1 MKKRSF
7 ILDIIGAV
15 NEYKKDKINIDNYK
29 QSLSTNTQGEGIST
43 QSTSNHNL
51 SQKIKVSNIN
61 LKENSI
67 KLAPYNTKKIKKIP
81 YKVTSLNY
89 GGGSVKNSVP
99 LLNIKTKTAESFL
112 KKNKTKSN
120 DLLRAEIMVDDQ
132 LKGTKNIDLYDQ
144 FIKETKLDNKNFL
157 IVKYMFEDYVD
168 KKNGNTNPVSD
179 PLLQQKVDELN
190 KNHEQ
195 FRKEKLSEIKN
206 LTTSNK
212 DNSKKITELND
223 VIKKERDTFLKEKEE
238 LNRQIKILQ
247 RQQQQ
252 QQQDLTIQQQ
262 QQQQD
267 LTIQQQQ
274 QNEKEELNRQIQNLQ
289 RQQKQQQKQ
298 QQQEKEEL
306 NKQIQNLQR
315 QQQQKQQQDYKIQ
328 QQQQKEKEELT
339 KNLETQHKLEKKQLE
354 EKHNMEIEKLQT
366 IQKEEITKHTKNIE
380 SLNKKI
386 LSAVAER
393 GETNRK
399 VQSIDKDVK
408 EISKTLQE
416 NLDILSNLSGKPI
429 QQGGSNILYQIDLTT
444 FKTELKRQE
453 NNKYI
458 GILKQLYDTLNGIKE
473 QQEAEEKV
481 AATTSSEEKRKS
493 EETIKKLKEKL
504 KKLNEEKERR
514 KQEEEEQRRKQREE
528 EQARRKRE
536 QEEQLRKQREEEQL
550 RKQQEEERKREQLR
564 KQQEEERKREQ
575 LKKQQEE
582 ERKREQL
589 RKQQEE
595 ERKREQLKKQQ
606 EERKREQLRKQQ
618 EEQARRKKEQEEQL
632 RKQQEDNNRL
642 KEKYKEFR
650 SAADN
655 IWNNYKSNETER
667 MLNQILDYVDENVV
681 RKQNVSEKLEVYQYG
696 IIQLNKLEEQLR
708 KQREASPRSR
718 KIWLAKIDNRKLKYY
733 TNATRAT
740 FPRGTPN
747 AGQVIQFNKDYSFYE
762 IAPRGTNEEKW
773 VSNNVKNADY
783 ALRILAQQQQRG
795 SQQQQRGS
803 PVSSPRGAGN
813 ICPEGKYSMKV
824 RLEKLVDWVMKNQ
837 RSLSVIGK
845 SLFAEKFVY
854 NYLWKFKKAKIYE
867 LTNKPCNDSQRVELK
882 NEIYTIYDWYVKKYL
897 SEEIPKERRILQF
910 MPQFFKEIATAE
922 PKRISD
928 ASRYNLATKFKFK
941 GSEGTIEESDSSDLI
956 SESSNLITINNSSIE
971 QQGGKRKLK
980 GNDKV
985 NKMKY
990 QLYQKLVSKN
1000 LI

>member
-339 KNLETQHKLEKKQLE
+339 KNLENQHKLEKKQLE
-354 EKHNMEIEKLQT
+354 EKHNMKIEKLQT

-386 LSAVAER
+386 LNAEIEK
-393 GETNRK
+393 ETANKK

-550 RKQQEEERKREQLR
+550 RKQQEEERKREQLK

-575 LKKQQEE
+575 LK
-582 ERKREQL
+582 
-589 RKQQEE
+589 KQQEE

-642 KEKYKEFR
+642 KEKDKEFR

-655 IWNNYKSNETER
+655 IWNNYKSNETGR

-718 KIWLAKIDNRKLKYY
+718 KIWLAKIDKRGKLKYY
-733 TNATRAT
+733 TDATRAT

-773 VSNNVKNADY
+773 VSNNVKNADS
-783 ALRILAQQQQRG
+783 ALRILSKMA
-795 SQQQQRGS
+795 QQQRGS
-803 PVSSPRGAGN
+803 PVSSPVSSPRGVGN
-813 ICPEGKYSMKV
+813 ICPGKQEMLKAFDNVINYGYTADHLVNNLERFKQFAAHGRPSRNKKQKSVLQWYRDIVKEKGINKLSCNHRRRQRIRREIEYIFNRFWTSTLNVGAGQDGFKRDIKKMMKELLDSISQTSAEIDNV
-824 RLEKLVDWVMKNQ
+824 TLDKLYQ
-837 RSLSVIGK
+837 RH
-845 SLFAEKFVY
+845 
-854 NYLWKFKKAKIYE
+854 N
-867 LTNKPCNDSQRVELK
+867 NDSH
-882 NEIYTIYDWYVKKYL
+882 
-897 SEEIPKERRILQF
+897 F
-910 MPQFFKEIATAE
+910 
-922 PKRISD
+922 
-928 ASRYNLATKFKFK
+928 
-941 GSEGTIEESDSSDLI
+941 EGTIEESDSSDLI

>member
-238 LNRQIKILQ
+238 LNRQI
-247 RQQQQ
+247 
-252 QQQDLTIQQQ
+252 
-262 QQQQD
+262 
-267 LTIQQQQ
+267 
-274 QNEKEELNRQIQNLQ
+274 QNLQ

-339 KNLETQHKLEKKQLE
+339 KNLENQHKLEKKQLE
-354 EKHNMEIEKLQT
+354 EKHNMKIEKLQT

-386 LSAVAER
+386 LNAEIEK
-393 GETNRK
+393 ETANKK

-550 RKQQEEERKREQLR
+550 RKQQEEERKREQLK

-575 LKKQQEE
+575 LK
-582 ERKREQL
+582 
-589 RKQQEE
+589 KQQEE

-642 KEKYKEFR
+642 KEKDKEFR

-655 IWNNYKSNETER
+655 IWNNYKSNETGR

-718 KIWLAKIDNRKLKYY
+718 KIWLAKIDKRGKLKYY
-733 TNATRAT
+733 TDATRAT

-773 VSNNVKNADY
+773 VSNNVKNADS
-783 ALRILAQQQQRG
+783 ALRILSKMA
-795 SQQQQRGS
+795 QQQRGS
-803 PVSSPRGAGN
+803 PVSSPVSSPRGVGN
-813 ICPEGKYSMKV
+813 ICPGKQEMLKAFDNVINYGYTADHLVNNLERFKQFAAHGRPSRNKKQKSVLQWYRDIVKEKGINKLSCNHRRRQRIRREIEYIFNRFWTSTLNVGAGQDGFKRDIKKMMKELLDSISQTSAEIDNV
-824 RLEKLVDWVMKNQ
+824 TLDKLYQ
-837 RSLSVIGK
+837 RH
-845 SLFAEKFVY
+845 
-854 NYLWKFKKAKIYE
+854 N
-867 LTNKPCNDSQRVELK
+867 NDSH
-882 NEIYTIYDWYVKKYL
+882 
-897 SEEIPKERRILQF
+897 F
-910 MPQFFKEIATAE
+910 
-922 PKRISD
+922 
-928 ASRYNLATKFKFK
+928 
-941 GSEGTIEESDSSDLI
+941 EGTIEESDSSDLI